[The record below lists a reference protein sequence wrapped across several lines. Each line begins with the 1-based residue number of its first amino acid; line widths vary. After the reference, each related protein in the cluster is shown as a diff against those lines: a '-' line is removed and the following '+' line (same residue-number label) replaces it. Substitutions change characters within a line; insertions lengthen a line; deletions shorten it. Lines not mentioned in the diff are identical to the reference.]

1 MKPITPEEMNR
12 LVMKTFRKRR
22 DTGLRNAV
30 ASTFMEPANPFQ
42 PREPRRVSRN
52 AAVLLL
58 LAGAMLAAFAYF
70 SFLV

>member
-1 MKPITPEEMNR
+1 MKQITPEEMHH

-30 ASTFMEPANPFQ
+30 ANALMEPANPFQ
-42 PREPRRVSRN
+42 PGEKRRVSRN

-58 LAGAMLAAFAYF
+58 LAGFMIAAFVYF